1 MAHMK
6 DNKIVLGIVGSPNP
20 EGRTNQLVTAALKGA
35 SEAGA
40 ATELI
45 QLSDYVV
52 AACKDCLP
60 WVCVDNLK
68 CTYEDNA
75 FEFLSQKILNCGALV
90 VGTPVYWWDTS
101 GLIKYLILKMF
112 RVYARSAPLQG
123 LPAFGLSIA
132 GGTGN
137 GLVSGLRPVYHF
149 FQMMQM
155 RALEPMPATRFNF
168 NQALKRAS
176 ELGGQ
181 ISTMTKGRTPFKSLE
196 DRLVWYDNLPYLGL
210 SRAGER
216 RLLAD
221 LVALEVSEDMGADA
235 LSCFARSDCFAA
247 AGRSVDSLSEIT
259 QVYEA
264 GLKAFQRKQE
274 TKIINRK

>member
-1 MAHMK
+1 MEQ
-6 DNKIVLGIVGSPNP
+6 NKVVLGIVGSPNP

-35 SEAGA
+35 SDAGA
-40 ATELI
+40 TTEII
-45 QLSDYVV
+45 QLSQNVV

-60 WVCVDNLK
+60 WVCLQNLK
-68 CTYEDNA
+68 CTYEDKA
-75 FEFLSQKILNCGALV
+75 FESLSRKILNCGALV

-101 GLIKYLILKMF
+101 ALLKYLILKMF

-123 LPAFGLSIA
+123 LPALGLAIA

-155 RALEPMPATRFNF
+155 RAVEPVPATRFNF
-168 NQALKRAS
+168 DQALARAG

-181 ISTMTKGRTPFKSLE
+181 IATMARDRAPFTGLE
-196 DRLVWYDNLPYLGL
+196 ERLLWYDSLPYLGL
-210 SRAGER
+210 SRAAER

-221 LVALEVSEDMGADA
+221 LVALEAAGDLGADI
-235 LSCFARSDCFAA
+235 LSGFARSDSLAA
-247 AGRSVDSLSEIT
+247 AGRGVDALSQIT
-259 QVYEA
+259 SIYEA
-264 GLKAFQRKQE
+264 GIKAYQARHESK
-274 TKIINRK
+274 

>member
-1 MAHMK
+1 LFMEESR
-6 DNKIVLGIVGSPNP
+6 IVLGFVGSPNP
-20 EGRTNQLVTAALKGA
+20 EGRTNQLVMAALKGA
-35 SEAGA
+35 AEAGA
-40 ATELI
+40 TTELI

-60 WVCVDNLK
+60 WVCLDNLK

-90 VGTPVYWWDTS
+90 LGTPVYWWDTS
-101 GLIKYLILKMF
+101 GLVKYLILKMF

-123 LPAFGLSIA
+123 LPALGLAIA

-155 RALEPMPATRFNF
+155 RALEPVPATRFNF
-168 NQALKRAS
+168 NQALTHAG
-176 ELGGQ
+176 ELGSQ
-181 ISTMTKGRTPFKSLE
+181 IARMTKSRAPFNGLE

-221 LVALEVSEDMGADA
+221 LVSLEVPEEMGADA
-235 LSCFARSDCFAA
+235 LSGLARSDCLAA
-247 AGRSVDSLSEIT
+247 TGRSVDSLSEVT
-259 QVYEA
+259 RVYEA
-264 GLKAFQRKQE
+264 GVKAFTRKQE
-274 TKIINRK
+274 TKIVK